1 MKIKFATNKFTSH
14 PHRVWVTA
22 AIFLPL
28 LTACSSGDSQDSW
41 FSWSSSSGQKA
52 DSSYKTVSTA
62 KTGAFNQAAC
72 GLFFGQ
78 NAVSDHIDMPVS
90 EDETSGISL
99 DENPQET
106 LLQAI
111 AYDMRQDYEP
121 ARRLYVW
128 LTATPPDM
136 QIDLDC
142 GQGVRLSGSINSL
155 AQRRL
160 IALDASVP
168 EFARSDEIDSVI
180 ATATVAAGP
189 ELPTPPKVDR
199 DTRFYEASGAIN
211 AEPEVRTGPVVR
223 MDMPVSSNTAQ
234 LTRVDKRPQV
244 KPDVGAPARSSS
256 LSSTPTIAGSAASTE
271 HDGAV
276 IASNNRPVAQGT
288 LDIGDQKPALSM
300 IEIPI
305 GSQSAPAPAVAR
317 SKAPQPPKIENTAPS
332 ENVVKQTKAASDVTA
347 SPEAPSAT
355 PYYAAQLAAYRSRE
369 RAESAWV
376 KFQNTANG
384 VLSAAD
390 HEVVSIAIEGK
401 GLYFRLLTGKYG
413 TSSEARQACNDL
425 KTAGIDCL
433 VRRVT
438 P

>member
-1 MKIKFATNKFTSH
+1 MKIKFATNKFTSR
-14 PHRVWVTA
+14 PHRVWVAA
-22 AIFLPL
+22 AIFMPL
-28 LTACSSGDSQDSW
+28 LTACSSGDLQDSW

-99 DENPQET
+99 DESPQET

-244 KPDVGAPARSSS
+244 KPDVAAPARSSS
-256 LSSTPTIAGSAASTE
+256 LSPTPTIAGSAASTE

-288 LDIGDQKPALSM
+288 LDIGDQKPAPSM

-305 GSQSAPAPAVAR
+305 GSQSAPTPAVAR
-317 SKAPQPPKIENTAPS
+317 SKAPRLPKIENTAPS
-332 ENVVKQTKAASDVTA
+332 ENVVKQTKAASDVTT

-401 GLYFRLLTGKYG
+401 GLYFRLLTGKYE
-413 TSSEARQACNDL
+413 TSSEASQACNDL